1 MLIQLPEIS
10 IQKIKTQDQPCLRFT
25 FRGKFTERASV
36 EGTKVWNEELN
47 KHPEAT
53 YQFIWDCTEMT
64 GFEMAARREWYKYMA
79 IHKHRISGVTTI
91 SGNIMIRSA
100 AKVMLELFG
109 IPCKTQKP
117 LITGRSRIHRI

>member
-10 IQKIKTQDQPCLRFT
+10 IQKIETRDQPCLRFT
-25 FRGKFTERASV
+25 FRNKFTEQAAIA
-36 EGTKVWNEELN
+36 GTKVWNEELN
-47 KHPEAT
+47 KHPECT

-64 GFEMAARREWYKYMA
+64 GFEISARREWYKYMA
-79 IHKHRISGVTTI
+79 IHKHRISRVTTI

-109 IPCKTQKP
+109 IPCKTEKP
-117 LITGRSRIHRI
+117 LISRRNRIQRF